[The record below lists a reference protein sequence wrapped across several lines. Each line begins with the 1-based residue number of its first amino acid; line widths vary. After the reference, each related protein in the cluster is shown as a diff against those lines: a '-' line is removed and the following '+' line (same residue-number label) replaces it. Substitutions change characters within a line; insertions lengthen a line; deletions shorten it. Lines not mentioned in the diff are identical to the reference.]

1 MVRVDGATDLWC
13 RVETSTTREC
23 PPGAENAESE
33 DGRRGAVA
41 VAGGGLGVV
50 ERVEHVL
57 RAGEG
62 VGVSPGCEIGVGEV
76 VLVPDGLE

>member
-1 MVRVDGATDLWC
+1 MVRRIFGVVSNFDDSRMSAG
-13 RVETSTTREC
+13 RR
-23 PPGAENAESE
+23 NAETE

-41 VAGGGLGVV
+41 VAGDGLGVV

-57 RAGEG
+57 RAGE
-62 VGVSPGCEIGVGEV
+62 VVEVAPGCDIGVGEV

>member
-1 MVRVDGATDLWC
+1 MVRRIFGVVSKLLLLGMSAG
-13 RVETSTTREC
+13 RR
-23 PPGAENAESE
+23 NAESE
-33 DGRRGAVA
+33 DGWRGAVA
-41 VAGGGLGVV
+41 VAGDGLGVV

>member
-1 MVRVDGATDLWC
+1 MRRIFGVVSNFDDSRMSAG
-13 RVETSTTREC
+13 RR
-23 PPGAENAESE
+23 NAESE

-62 VGVSPGCEIGVGEV
+62 VGFSPGCKIGVGEV

>member
-1 MVRVDGATDLWC
+1 MRRVFGVVSNFDDSRMSAG
-13 RVETSTTREC
+13 RR
-23 PPGAENAESE
+23 NAESE

-57 RAGEG
+57 RTGEG
-62 VGVSPGCEIGVGEV
+62 VGFSPGCKIGVGEV
-76 VLVPDGLE
+76 VLVPDGLQ